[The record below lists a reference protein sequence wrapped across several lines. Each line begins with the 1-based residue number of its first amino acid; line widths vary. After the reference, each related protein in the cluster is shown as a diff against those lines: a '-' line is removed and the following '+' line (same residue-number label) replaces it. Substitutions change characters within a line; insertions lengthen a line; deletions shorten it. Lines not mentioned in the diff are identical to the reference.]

1 MTDCF
6 LVTKQYE
13 PLCDPVLYLRRGPA
27 ESKAELGF
35 SDDVLLMPTL
45 NPGLQWLQTKHRLL
59 TSELPLLFRI
69 C

>member
-13 PLCDPVLYLRRGPA
+13 PPYDPVLCLRRGPA
-27 ESKAELGF
+27 ESKAEVDL
-35 SDDVLLMPTL
+35 SNDVLLMPTP
-45 NPGLQWLQTKHRLL
+45 NPGLRWLQTKYRLL
-59 TSELPLLFRI
+59 TSNSPLLFLI